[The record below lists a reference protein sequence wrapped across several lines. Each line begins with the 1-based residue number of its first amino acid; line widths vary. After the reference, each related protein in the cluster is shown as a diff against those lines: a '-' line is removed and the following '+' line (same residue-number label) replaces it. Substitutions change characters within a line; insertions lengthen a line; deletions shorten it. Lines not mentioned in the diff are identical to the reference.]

1 MKILVKSREHDIRL
15 AIPTSWIFGRG
26 SAFLAEKLGRKYAP
40 ESMAGIPP
48 DAIPI
53 LCAELRRIKKKYGS
67 YELVELE
74 TADGQHVKIT
84 L

>member
-1 MKILVKSREHDIRL
+1 MKIIVRSQEHDIRL
-15 AIPTSWIFGRG
+15 GIPTSWIFSRG

-40 ESMAGIPP
+40 ESMVDIPP

-53 LCAELRRIKKKYGS
+53 LCAELRKIKKKYGT
-67 YELVELE
+67 YELVEME
-74 TADGQHVKIT
+74 TAGGEYVKIT

>member
-1 MKILVKSREHDIRL
+1 MKIIVKSGEHDIRL
-15 AIPTSWIFGRG
+15 GIPTSWIFSRG

-40 ESMAGIPP
+40 ESMVDIPP

-53 LCAELRRIKKKYGS
+53 LCAELRKIKKKYGT

-74 TADGQHVKIT
+74 SANGQYVKIT

>member
-1 MKILVKSREHDIRL
+1 MKIIVKSQERNIRL
-15 AIPTSWIFGRG
+15 GFPTTWLFGRG

-40 ESMAGIPP
+40 EAMENIPP
-48 DAIPI
+48 ETIPI

-67 YELVELE
+67 YDLVEVE
-74 TADGQHVKIT
+74 SAEGDYVKIQ

>member
-1 MKILVKSREHDIRL
+1 MKIIVKSQEHNIRL
-15 AIPTSWIFGRG
+15 GFPTAWLFGRG

-40 ESMAGIPP
+40 EAMGSIPP

-67 YELVELE
+67 YDLVEVE
-74 TADGQHVKIT
+74 SAEGDYVKIQ

>member
-1 MKILVKSREHDIRL
+1 MKIIVKSGEHDIRL
-15 AIPTSWIFGRG
+15 GIPTSWIFSRG

-40 ESMAGIPP
+40 ESMVDIPP

-53 LCAELRRIKKKYGS
+53 LCAELRKIKKKYGT
-67 YELVELE
+67 YELLELE
-74 TADGQHVKIT
+74 TANGQYVKIT

>member
-1 MKILVKSREHDIRL
+1 MKIIVKSEEHNIRL
-15 AIPTSWIFGRG
+15 GFPTTWLFGRG

-40 ESMAGIPP
+40 EAMENIPL

-67 YELVELE
+67 YDLVEVE
-74 TADGQHVKIT
+74 SAEGDYVKIQ

>member
-1 MKILVKSREHDIRL
+1 MKIIVKSQEHNIRL
-15 AIPTSWIFGRG
+15 GFPTAWLFGRG

-40 ESMAGIPP
+40 ETMENIPP

-67 YELVELE
+67 YDLVEVE
-74 TADGQHVKIT
+74 SAEGDYVKIQ